1 MTKRKIYLL
10 IQSALCVL
18 IALLL
23 AVSAVRI
30 FVETRNLRLRP
41 AARMTS
47 PIPLRSV
54 QNTERLPGP
63 LPSLFCA

>member
-23 AVSAVRI
+23 AVSA
-30 FVETRNLRLRP
+30 TRSLRLRP